1 MHPAPSMIVFTVLTG
16 IGLGM
21 VAWIGIGLAGG
32 AHHAGGAGWA
42 AVVLAFLAAGLGG
55 VASVG
60 HLASPSRAIYAF
72 SQWRSSWLSREACLL
87 LATMAVF
94 ALYAGLW
101 LLGDLRIAPLGWLSA
116 ALALATIYATA
127 MIYGSIRAVPR
138 WSGTPTRALFL
149 VTALAGGLLA
159 TGAAV
164 GIVGVD
170 APVWAVLLALVAAAA
185 VAVWWQTRAAGA
197 RRNLDGST
205 IETATGL
212 SGRGRAS
219 LFERPHTGPNYL
231 LDEMAFHVGRARAY
245 QLRLLGAA
253 LGYLLPIVL
262 ALLALPFGGWLLV
275 LALISHVAGM
285 LALRWL
291 FFAEAEHV
299 QALYYG
305 MR

>member
-21 VAWIGIGLAGG
+21 VAWIGLGLAGDTG
-32 AHHAGGAGWA
+32 AAGWA
-42 AVVLAFLAAGLGG
+42 AAILAVLCTAAGG
-55 VASVG
+55 VASIG
-60 HLASPSRAIYAF
+60 HLARPSRAILAF
-72 SQWRSSWLSREACLL
+72 TQWRSSWLSREACLL

-101 LLGDLRIAPLGWLSA
+101 LIGGARIAPLGWLAA

-127 MIYGSIRAVPR
+127 MIYGSIGAVPR
-138 WSGTPTRALFL
+138 WSGTPTPALFL

-159 TGAAV
+159 TGAAL
-164 GIVGVD
+164 GIAGAG
-170 APVWAVLLALVAAAA
+170 APVWAVLLALVVAAA

-212 SGRGRAS
+212 SGRGRAT

-231 LDEMAFHVGRARAY
+231 LREMAFHVGRERAF
-245 QLRLLGAA
+245 QLRRLGAV
-253 LGYLLPIVL
+253 LGFLLPILL
-262 ALLALPFGGWLLV
+262 AILALPFGGWLLV
-275 LALISHVAGM
+275 PALLSHIAGM

>member
-21 VAWIGIGLAGG
+21 VAWIGLGLAGD
-32 AHHAGGAGWA
+32 AGWA
-42 AVVLAFLAAGLGG
+42 AVVLAVLAAGIGG
-55 VASVG
+55 VASFG
-60 HLASPSRAIYAF
+60 HLAAPTRARFAF

-101 LLGDLRIAPLGWLSA
+101 LLAQARIAPLGWLAA
-116 ALALATIYATA
+116 ALAVATIYATA
-127 MIYGSIRAVPR
+127 MIYASIRAVPR

-149 VTALAGGLLA
+149 ATALAGGLLG
-159 TGAAV
+159 TGAAM
-164 GIVGVD
+164 GLAGED
-170 APVWAVLLALVAAAA
+170 APGWLVLLSLIAAAA
-185 VAVWWQTRAAGA
+185 IAVRWQTSAAGA

-212 SGRGRAS
+212 AGRGRAR
-219 LFERPHTGPNYL
+219 LFEPPHTGPNYL
-231 LDEMAFHVGRARAY
+231 LREMAFRVGRERAF
-245 QLRLLGAA
+245 QLRRLGAI
-253 LGYLLPIVL
+253 LGYLVPILL
-262 ALLALPFGGWLLV
+262 ALLALAFGAWLLV
-275 LALISHVAGM
+275 PAFLSHIAGM

-291 FFAEAEHV
+291 FFSEAEHL

-305 MR
+305 LR

>member
-21 VAWIGIGLAGG
+21 VAWIGLGLAGE
-32 AHHAGGAGWA
+32 AGWA
-42 AVVLAFLAAGLGG
+42 AVVLALIAAAAGG

-60 HLASPSRAIYAF
+60 HLARPSRAMYAF
-72 SQWRSSWLSREACLL
+72 TQWRSSWLSREACLL

-94 ALYAGLW
+94 GVYAGLW
-101 LLGDLRIAPLGWLSA
+101 LLGGVRVAPLGWLAA

-127 MIYGSIRAVPR
+127 MIYASLRAVPR
-138 WSGTPTRALFL
+138 WSGTPTPALFL
-149 VTALAGGLLA
+149 ATALAGGLLG
-159 TGAAV
+159 TGAAI
-164 GIVGVD
+164 GISGGD
-170 APVWAVLLALVAAAA
+170 APVWLVLLALLLAAGI
-185 VAVWWQTRAAGA
+185 AVWWQTRAAGA

-212 SGRGRAS
+212 AGRGRVR
-219 LFERPHTGPNYL
+219 LFEPPHTGPNYL
-231 LDEMAFHVGRARAY
+231 LREMAFQVGRKRAFR
-245 QLRLLGAA
+245 LRQLGAV
-253 LGYLLPIVL
+253 LGYLVPTALAVL
-262 ALLALPFGGWLLV
+262 AMAFGGWLLAPAF
-275 LALISHVAGM
+275 LSHLAGM

>member
-21 VAWIGIGLAGG
+21 VAWIGLGLAGD
-32 AHHAGGAGWA
+32 AGWA
-42 AVVLAFLAAGLGG
+42 AVILAVLAAGAGG
-55 VASVG
+55 SASVF
-60 HLASPSRAIYAF
+60 HLAAPTRARFAF

-87 LATMAVF
+87 MITMGIF
-94 ALYAGLW
+94 ALYAALW
-101 LLGDLRIAPLGWLSA
+101 LLGDLRIAPLGWIAA
-116 ALALATIYATA
+116 ALALATVYATA

-149 VTALAGGLLA
+149 ATALTGGLLG
-159 TGAAV
+159 TGAAS
-164 GIVGVD
+164 GLSGSD
-170 APVWAVLLALVAAAA
+170 APAWAVLLALLAAAA
-185 VAVWWQTRAAGA
+185 VALWWQTRAAGA

-212 SGRGRAS
+212 SDRGRVS
-219 LFERPHTGPNYL
+219 LFEPPHTGPSYL
-231 LDEMAFHVGRARAY
+231 LREMAFQVGRNRAFRIR
-245 QLRLLGAA
+245 QIGAV
-253 LGYLLPIVL
+253 LGYLVPL
-262 ALLALPFGGWLLV
+262 ALAFLALFLGSWLLV
-275 LALISHVAGM
+275 PALLSHVVGM
-285 LALRWL
+285 LAMRWL

>member
-21 VAWIGIGLAGG
+21 VAWVGLGLAGD
-32 AHHAGGAGWA
+32 AGWA
-42 AVVLAFLAAGLGG
+42 AVLLAVLSAAVGG
-55 VASVG
+55 VASIG
-60 HLASPSRAIYAF
+60 HLARPSRGWLAF
-72 SQWRSSWLSREACLL
+72 TQWRSSWLSREACLL

-94 ALYAGLW
+94 AVYAGLW
-101 LLGDLRIAPLGWLSA
+101 LLGGARVAPLGWLAA

-127 MIYGSIRAVPR
+127 MIYASIRAVPR
-138 WSGTPTRALFL
+138 WSGTPTPALF
-149 VTALAGGLLA
+149 VTTAVAGGLLG

-164 GIVGVD
+164 GIAGED
-170 APVWAVLLALVAAAA
+170 APVWLVLPALVLAAG
-185 VAVWWQTRAAGA
+185 VAVWWQTQAAGA

-212 SGRGRAS
+212 TGRGRVR
-219 LFERPHTGPNYL
+219 LFEPPHTGPNYL
-231 LDEMAFHVGRARAY
+231 LREMAFVVGRARAFR
-245 QLRLLGAA
+245 LRQLGAV
-253 LGYLLPIVL
+253 LGYFVPFVL
-262 ALLALPFGGWLLV
+262 ALLALAFGEWLLV
-275 LALISHVAGM
+275 PAFLSHVAGM

-305 MR
+305 LR